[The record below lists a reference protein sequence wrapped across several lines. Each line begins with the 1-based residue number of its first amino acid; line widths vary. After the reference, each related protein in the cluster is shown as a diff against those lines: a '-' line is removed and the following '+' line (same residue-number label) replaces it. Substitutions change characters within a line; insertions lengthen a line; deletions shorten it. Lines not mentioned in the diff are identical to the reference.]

1 MRSSPVLLLTT
12 LFPLLATST
21 PTPLLH
27 RYRLALAPRAGAPA
41 IVSIPANCTVTN
53 PLPPSDSTHSTTNS
67 TIDLPTNTTT
77 TSNSKS
83 NSTAESTANAADSNT
98 TTTYAPSPNAA
109 ASLLYAFYLA
119 QPTLLN
125 TSALFTQCLEQCY
138 GYGLPGSCRSAV
150 LAENV
155 PVPDRAATASA
166 GGAGVAGGVGG
177 SSGSGGGNA
186 TGGGAGGSGNV
197 LLGTA
202 CLMFS
207 RELGTA
213 DWVVADRG
221 TWTAERAGVIGCP
234 G

>member
-12 LFPLLATST
+12 LLPLLATST
-21 PTPLLH
+21 STPPLH

-41 IVSIPANCTVTN
+41 IVPIPADCTVTN
-53 PLPPSDSTHSTTNS
+53 PLPPSN
-67 TIDLPTNTTT
+67 N
-77 TSNSKS
+77 
-83 NSTAESTANAADSNT
+83 SNT
-98 TTTYAPSPNAA
+98 TTTYAPSPNATV
-109 ASLLYAFYLA
+109 SLLYAFYLA
-119 QPTLLN
+119 QPILPN

-155 PVPDRAATASA
+155 PVPGRAATAGA
-166 GGAGVAGGVGG
+166 GGAG
-177 SSGSGGGNA
+177 A
-186 TGGGAGGSGNV
+186 TGGGSADV

-207 RELGTA
+207 RVLGTV
-213 DWVVADRG
+213 DWVVADKG
-221 TWTAERAGVIGCP
+221 TWTAERAGVIECP